1 MRVVAALGGNAL
13 LERGEP
19 LEAARQRRHV
29 GQAVEALVELA
40 RHHELIVTHG
50 NGPQVGVIAEESAH
64 DGRLSSPY
72 PFDVLG
78 AETQGMIGYFL
89 LQALENALPG
99 RSVASLVS
107 QTVVRAEDPAFSQPT
122 KFVGPIYS
130 RAEAEGLARRTRW
143 AMRPDGEGWRR
154 VVASP
159 EPLEIVELG
168 VIQSLLAAGVIPICA
183 GGGGVPVVRRDGRL
197 EGAEAVVD
205 KDLAAALLA
214 RDLRA
219 DALLLLTDVA
229 AVMVG
234 FGTPAA
240 YPLGETSVSELRALS
255 LPTGSMG
262 PKVEAVCRFV
272 ESGGRLAAI
281 GRLSEAGELVEGRGG
296 TILRAPEGAPRVAR
310 WVASGRG
317 ARP

>member
-19 LEAARQRRHV
+19 AEAALQRRHV
-29 GQAVEALVELA
+29 DQAVGALAELA
-40 RHHELIVTHG
+40 RHHEIIVTHG
-50 NGPQVGVIAEESAH
+50 NGPQVGVIAEESAR
-64 DGRLSSPY
+64 DEKLSAPY

-89 LQALENALPG
+89 LQALENALPE

-107 QTVVRAEDPAFSQPT
+107 QTVVGAGDPAFSHPT
-122 KFVGPIYS
+122 KFVGPAYP
-130 RAEAEGLARRTRW
+130 RAEAEALARRTGW
-143 AMRPDGEGWRR
+143 VMHPDGESWRR

-159 EPLEIVELG
+159 EPLEIVELA
-168 VIQSLLAAGVIPICA
+168 VIESLLEAGVIPICA

-234 FGTPAA
+234 YGTAA
-240 YPLGETSVSELRALS
+240 ARPLGETTVAELRALS
-255 LPTGSMG
+255 FPAGSMG

-272 ESGGRLAAI
+272 ESGGPLAAI
-281 GRLSEAGELVEGRGG
+281 GRLSEAVHLLEGRAG
-296 TILRAPEGAPRVAR
+296 TILRSPEG
-310 WVASGRG
+310 G
-317 ARP
+317 ARARLAVSGKGTRP